1 MTLVSGR
8 RGLAAVVMT
17 TVIALQPLRAGNLT
31 LSVTGADGE
40 PLRDAV
46 AYVESSELSVRVDDD
61 ARPEGEVD
69 QRNQQFLPHAQA
81 IRRGTSVRFP
91 NNDQV
96 RHHVFSFSEAKTF
109 ELRLFADE
117 APRPIHF
124 DSAGVVVLGCN
135 IHDHMIGYLLI
146 VDTPVFGNADD
157 DGAIQLDGV
166 PDDPEATLRVWHPEL
181 GEDDMG
187 MTVDMNGDPR
197 LDVSMDVTDTPPPEP
212 RGLRDRR
219 RNLQDRFD

>member
-69 QRNQQFLPHAQA
+69 QRDQQFLPHAQA
-81 IRRGTSVRFP
+81 IRRGT
-91 NNDQV
+91 
-96 RHHVFSFSEAKTF
+96 
-109 ELRLFADE
+109 
-117 APRPIHF
+117 
-124 DSAGVVVLGCN
+124 
-135 IHDHMIGYLLI
+135 
-146 VDTPVFGNADD
+146 
-157 DGAIQLDGV
+157 
-166 PDDPEATLRVWHPEL
+166 
-181 GEDDMG
+181 
-187 MTVDMNGDPR
+187 
-197 LDVSMDVTDTPPPEP
+197 
-212 RGLRDRR
+212 
-219 RNLQDRFD
+219 